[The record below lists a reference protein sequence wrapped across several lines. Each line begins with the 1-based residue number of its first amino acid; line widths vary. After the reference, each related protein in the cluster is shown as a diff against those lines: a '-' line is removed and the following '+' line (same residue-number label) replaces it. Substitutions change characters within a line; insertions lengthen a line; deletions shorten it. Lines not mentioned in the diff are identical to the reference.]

1 MKTFTCKVAQKGFY
15 AGPVF
20 CTRVAAAKDKKTGHP
35 ERELERLRGAVVSL
49 RKEIER
55 QHLSGSNEE
64 IQETVL
70 SILSDE
76 IFADRIEKKIKED
89 SYTAETAVYKAGQ
102 ELAEELEKFD
112 SEYIRSRQDDIQGVA
127 RQLIYVLKGKD
138 HGPEETCA
146 ICAAE
151 ISPSQISSI
160 PEDKIGGLLTEK
172 GSPNS
177 HASIM
182 AGNMGIPYLYGN
194 AEAVAAA
201 EKARFIILDSDS
213 AVVITDPE
221 ESVRREA
228 EARMAA
234 VRNRSRKAAQEKGAD
249 SIKCRT
255 GIYANI
261 KGPEDIEALLDSK
274 ADGVGLFRTEFLFL
288 GTDTIPTED
297 EQLEAYQ
304 KVLAAMGEKEVII
317 RTMDIG
323 SDKRVPWLD
332 LPEESNPALG
342 LRGVRVSL
350 ERKDLFRTQLRAL
363 LRAGTVGNL
372 KVMFPMISGTWEID
386 EIKEFIEQTATELEA
401 EGVPYRIPPLGIM
414 VETPSAA
421 VCADKLAEKVDFF
434 SIGTNDLTQYTLALD
449 REARGLD
456 RYYRPHDDAIFRL
469 IKMTADGGHKY
480 NVPTGV
486 CGQLAADRD
495 AVLRLIEAGVDELS
509 VPVSKVKATRALAV
523 EAEKLLS
530 QKNMQKVAAAADGEL
545 IPQSEIPDPVF
556 AGGTMGECFGI
567 LPENGC
573 IYAPADGTVLSIAQ
587 TGHAITISA
596 DDGRQILIHVGI
608 NTASLEGRAFR
619 LHVKTGD
626 RVKADQLLM
635 EADLHMI
642 QAAGLSPIVVVA
654 LL

>member
-1 MKTFTCKVAQKGFY
+1 
-15 AGPVF
+15 
-20 CTRVAAAKDKKTGHP
+20 
-35 ERELERLRGAVVSL
+35 
-49 RKEIER
+49 
-55 QHLSGSNEE
+55 
-64 IQETVL
+64 
-70 SILSDE
+70 
-76 IFADRIEKKIKED
+76 
-89 SYTAETAVYKAGQ
+89 
-102 ELAEELEKFD
+102 
-112 SEYIRSRQDDIQGVA
+112 
-127 RQLIYVLKGKD
+127 
-138 HGPEETCA
+138 
-146 ICAAE
+146 
-151 ISPSQISSI
+151 
-160 PEDKIGGLLTEK
+160 
-172 GSPNS
+172 
-177 HASIM
+177 
-182 AGNMGIPYLYGN
+182 
-194 AEAVAAA
+194 
-201 EKARFIILDSDS
+201 
-213 AVVITDPE
+213 
-221 ESVRREA
+221 
-228 EARMAA
+228 
-234 VRNRSRKAAQEKGAD
+234 
-249 SIKCRT
+249 
-255 GIYANI
+255 
-261 KGPEDIEALLDSK
+261 
-274 ADGVGLFRTEFLFL
+274 
-288 GTDTIPTED
+288 
-297 EQLEAYQ
+297 
-304 KVLAAMGEKEVII
+304 
-317 RTMDIG
+317 
-323 SDKRVPWLD
+323 
-332 LPEESNPALG
+332 
-342 LRGVRVSL
+342 
-350 ERKDLFRTQLRAL
+350 
-363 LRAGTVGNL
+363 
-372 KVMFPMISGTWEID
+372 MISGAWEID
-386 EIKEFIEQTATELEA
+386 EIREFVEQTAKELEA

-414 VETPSAA
+414 VETPAAA

-509 VPVSKVKATRALAV
+509 VPVSKVKATRALAA

-556 AGGTMGECFGI
+556 AGETMGECFGI

-608 NTASLEGRAFR
+608 NTASLGGRAFR

-642 QAAGLSPIVVVA
+642 QAAGLSSIVVVV